1 MDMRY
6 PPSQEGDECGGGSAV
21 LRGGGQASRKDGC
34 REVGARNQ
42 RSIIEAACL
51 KDQVVK
57 AGGLSERY
65 LVESTAGAEG
75 G

>member
-6 PPSQEGDECGGGSAV
+6 PPGRETSAGGGRQFFVEVA
-21 LRGGGQASRKDGC
+21 QASRKDGC

>member
-1 MDMRY
+1 MV
-6 PPSQEGDECGGGSAV
+6 A
-21 LRGGGQASRKDGC
+21 QASRKDGC

>member
-6 PPSQEGDECGGGSAV
+6 PPGQEGDECGGGSAV
-21 LRGGGQASRKDGC
+21 VAQASRKDGC

>member
-1 MDMRY
+1 MDMRH
-6 PPSQEGDECGGGSAV
+6 PPGRETSAGGGRQFFAEV
-21 LRGGGQASRKDGC
+21 AQASRKDGC